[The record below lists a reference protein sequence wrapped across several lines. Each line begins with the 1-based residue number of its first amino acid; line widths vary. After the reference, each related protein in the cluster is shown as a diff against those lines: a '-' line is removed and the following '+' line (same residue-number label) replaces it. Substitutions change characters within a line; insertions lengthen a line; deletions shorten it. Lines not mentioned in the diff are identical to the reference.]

1 MTAGIIHE
9 FIIVDD
15 VELMLVTN
23 IGDLGDQSRRIR
35 TMRQQG
41 FFSIDN
47 NFHAKIKIP
56 FLFEITRLFF
66 AISAS
71 LGLANFFILKNKSA
85 AAER

>member
-23 IGDLGDQSRRIR
+23 IGDLEDQSRRIR
-35 TMRQQG
+35 TMGQQG

-47 NFHAKIKIP
+47 NFHAK
-56 FLFEITRLFF
+56 
-66 AISAS
+66 
-71 LGLANFFILKNKSA
+71 
-85 AAER
+85 